1 MARTLKEF
9 RRDIGLTMQG
19 IVRELY
25 REHSAQFQVQ
35 NEAVAVPKLA
45 TIIEATLTLANQK
58 GFHGMSLRDLAKA
71 TGMSLGGL
79 YAYIRS
85 KDDLV
90 ALIQSHGRTLAM
102 RTLSAQLAA
111 VQEPREKLHAAIR
124 AHLYLSEILRDW
136 FYFSYMEAKNLL
148 PAERQQAVDAEIAT
162 ESLFRDLIEQGQTVG
177 IFRATDAQ
185 LTAALLKAMLQ
196 DWYLKRGKYR
206 SRGVDVEH
214 YAEYVTEMIEK
225 HLFEEAA

>member
-1 MARTLKEF
+1 MTRTLKEF

-35 NEAVAVPKLA
+35 SEAVAVPKLV
-45 TIIEATLTLANQK
+45 TIIEATLTLANEK
-58 GFHGMSLRDLAKA
+58 GFHSMSLRDLAKA

-90 ALIQSHGRTLAM
+90 ALIQTHGHRLAL
-102 RTLSAQLAA
+102 RTLSRQLEGLH
-111 VQEPREKLHAAIR
+111 EPREKLRAAIR
-124 AHLYLSEILRDW
+124 AHLYLSEVLRAW
-136 FYFSYMEAKNLL
+136 FYFSYMEAKNLA
-148 PAERQQAVDAEIAT
+148 PAERQQAVEAEIAT
-162 ESLFRDLIEQGQTVG
+162 ETLFRELIEQGQAAG
-177 IFRATDAQ
+177 LFRATDAQ

-206 SRGVDVEH
+206 SRGVDVER
-214 YAEYVTEMIEK
+214 YADFVIEIVERM
-225 HLFEEAA
+225 LNPA

>member
-25 REHSAQFQVQ
+25 RENSAQFQVQ
-35 NEAVAVPKLA
+35 SEAVAVPKLT
-45 TIIEATLTLANQK
+45 TIIEATLNLANQH
-58 GFHGMSLRDLAKA
+58 GFHSMSLRDLAKA

-90 ALIQSHGRTLAM
+90 ALIQAHGRTLAM
-102 RTLSAQLAA
+102 RTLNAQLAA
-111 VQEPREKLHAAIR
+111 VQEPREKLRAAIR
-124 AHLYLSEILRDW
+124 AHLYLSEILRAW
-136 FYFSYMEAKNLL
+136 FYFSFMEAKNLS
-148 PAERQQAVDAEIAT
+148 PPERQQAVEAEIAT
-162 ESLFRDLIEQGQTVG
+162 ENLFRQLIEQGQG
-177 IFRATDAQ
+177 ADLFRATDAQ
-185 LTAALLKAMLQ
+185 LTASLLKAMLQ

-206 SRGVDVEH
+206 SRDVDVER
-214 YAEYVTEMIEK
+214 YAEFVIEAVERM
-225 HLFEEAA
+225 LQQ